1 MVDLVEQRNMR
12 QKAEIEKRC
21 EATKVK
27 RFGMW
32 FTERFLTKDD
42 VTKVEVLV
50 EQLIHIYITKTF
62 TDEQLCDFDNAIQV
76 ISDLRS
82 EK

>member
-50 EQLIHIYITKTF
+50 EQLIHIYMTKTF
-62 TDEQLCDFDNAIQV
+62 TDEQCDFDNAIQV